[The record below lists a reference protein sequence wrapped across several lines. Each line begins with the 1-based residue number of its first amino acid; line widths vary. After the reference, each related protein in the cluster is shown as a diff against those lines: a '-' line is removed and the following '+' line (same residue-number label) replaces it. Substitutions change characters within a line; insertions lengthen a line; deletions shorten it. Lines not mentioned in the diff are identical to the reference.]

1 MRPRSLRQFDDS
13 SPAIFAARLA
23 RRDRGERSSRSP
35 SGTSQGCAQ
44 DSAAM
49 SAPPDVDLRHLAPP
63 PLSPPAVSSRR
74 RGLLA
79 RVAVAALVVAV
90 AALTLPDLVHL
101 DHVTPFAQVVSFRPF
116 VLAGVAALVL
126 LAAGLSWRYR
136 LLAPAAVALL
146 AVLALGMVMIVPR
159 AQVSP

>member
-1 MRPRSLRQFDDS
+1 
-13 SPAIFAARLA
+13 
-23 RRDRGERSSRSP
+23 
-35 SGTSQGCAQ
+35 
-44 DSAAM
+44 M

-146 AVLALGMVMIVPR
+146 CEQPEVGNESRLQLASRRHAPQFVKYQPHCK
-159 AQVSP
+159 